1 MGFRILPLGMWQA
14 YTAQLTVNAI
24 SGQLVSWDLEFCL
37 CVPGDQTLL
46 GIELH
51 MQLSGQ
57 FITGIG

>member
-1 MGFRILPLGMWQA
+1 MEFRILPLGLRRA
-14 YTAQLTVNAI
+14 HTAQLTVFAI

-37 CVPGDQTLL
+37 WVPGDQTLL

>member
-1 MGFRILPLGMWQA
+1 MGFRILPLGVWRA
-14 YTAQLTVNAI
+14 HTAQLIVYAV

-37 CVPGDQTLL
+37 WVPGDQTLL

-51 MQLSGQ
+51 MQLLGQ

>member
-1 MGFRILPLGMWQA
+1 MGFRILPLGVRRA
-14 YTAQLTVNAI
+14 HTAQLIVYAV

-37 CVPGDQTLL
+37 WVPGDQTLL

-51 MQLSGQ
+51 MQLLGQ

>member
-1 MGFRILPLGMWQA
+1 MGFRILPLGVRQA
-14 YTAQLTVNAI
+14 HTAQLTVYAV

-37 CVPGDQTLL
+37 WVPGDQTLL

-51 MQLSGQ
+51 MQLPGQ